1 MERRKFLK
9 VLAGSLSG
17 VACGNAFYPR
27 KLRAEGDHGTG
38 DELLG
43 VLVDTTLCIGCRS
56 CERACSEINN
66 LPALNFEDKSVF

>member
-27 KLRAEGDHGTG
+27 KLRAEGVTWQTA
-38 DELLG
+38 LLF
-43 VLVDTTLCIGCRS
+43 CW
-56 CERACSEINN
+56 NN
-66 LPALNFEDKSVF
+66 ETVSF